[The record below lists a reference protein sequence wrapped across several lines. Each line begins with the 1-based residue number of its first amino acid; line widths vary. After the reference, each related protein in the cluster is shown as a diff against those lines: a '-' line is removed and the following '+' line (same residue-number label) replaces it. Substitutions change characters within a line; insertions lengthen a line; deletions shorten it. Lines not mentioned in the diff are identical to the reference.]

1 MLLGESEPLK
11 RNGILTLMMTH
22 STNYVVKFGPR
33 RDTVNVI
40 IEADTDL
47 IKEVQGLRATFAP
60 NPTQQTMLSNLGQGG
75 WRP

>member
-1 MLLGESEPLK
+1 
-11 RNGILTLMMTH
+11 MMTH

-33 RDTVNVI
+33 RETMNVI

-60 NPTQQTMLSNLGQGG
+60 NPKCQIWVKEVGDHEGDHCS
-75 WRP
+75 